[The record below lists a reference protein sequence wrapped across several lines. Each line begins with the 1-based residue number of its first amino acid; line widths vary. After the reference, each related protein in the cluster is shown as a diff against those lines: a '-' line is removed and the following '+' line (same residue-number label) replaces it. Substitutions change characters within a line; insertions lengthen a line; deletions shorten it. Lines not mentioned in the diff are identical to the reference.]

1 METENQTLSIHRQ
14 TSNLSPVTEIGSVT
28 TKNKRKNFNPRFTS
42 ATDEFEQETERNA
55 NSNPLTTELTVKI
68 EKGKYSSED
77 EASGSEEGLSH
88 HNRVAQQMSQLN
100 EKDVAERLARFPS
113 AEENLANAI
122 ESTRVK
128 TMKDIQ
134 SPDQEAKYRD
144 FAFKTMQELLN
155 IYGLSLTFNDMVDAF
170 KQQKLQMES
179 KFKTFF
185 VAVSYELSK
194 RPFFLNFYSYN
205 TQQTSNNFTKVERIH
220 FLTHNPLYY

>member
-42 ATDEFEQETERNA
+42 ATEDFETTHDRQVIQQQNA
-55 NSNPLTTELTVKI
+55 LTTTTELTVKI
-68 EKGKYSSED
+68 EKGKYSSD
-77 EASGSEEGLSH
+77 EEGSESEEG
-88 HNRVAQQMSQLN
+88 HNNLNRLQQQMNQLN

-122 ESTRVK
+122 ESTRAK
-128 TMKDIQ
+128 TMKDLQ
-134 SPDQEAKYRD
+134 SPEQEAKYRD

-179 KFKTFF
+179 KFKYIFFFFFCRYINTF
-185 VAVSYELSK
+185 
-194 RPFFLNFYSYN
+194 
-205 TQQTSNNFTKVERIH
+205 
-220 FLTHNPLYY
+220 